1 MNGGSG
7 IVIIRYRLIPVIINS
22 DYKYLAFTH
31 SGSSQSQYTV
41 KFPEKTQCDI
51 LVVGGGGGGG
61 KFGGGGGAGGVLFGA
76 NKELEGTVNIVVGNG
91 GMGARNIHDSGTPGS
106 NGGKSAIM
114 IKGTEYKADGGGGG
128 GSRASGWKGTRGVS
142 GASGGGGSHSNYK
155 GYPTDGGASTL
166 SSFTYTGWD
175 SYGNAGGMGRIEV
188 SGGDPNHASGGGG
201 GAGSR
206 GRDYDNNLGG
216 GDGGTGKDFSGYFGT
231 AVGDKGWF
239 AGGGGGNTYWGR
251 GRRGHG
257 NGGLGLLGG
266 GGHGGFDKHDP
277 ENIGENAMT
286 STGGGGGGSKWDH
299 GTHGDQDGGNG
310 GSGVVIIRF
319 RRNLTK
325 FLNTI
330 QTDYSFV
337 ASEENTNY
345 TPYTNFTLTAALS
358 SKIQVNKLTAFVF
371 LETGFYR
378 FMYDLQGYNLTR
390 GVLKIIIYNNDANGL
405 PRTKMILENDYKTT
419 FVSTGGFYKIAFCY
433 NLYNSS
439 NAAIDYTFNL
449 RAKYSFTAVSSE
461 SAWTNMTETSL
472 NNYLYIDRMLY
483 EDLLLRNST
492 NNNINVNKLFK
503 RDANFKGYT
512 TVTNPGHDVLT
523 SVKREFLDTPTEDF
537 FKKYAHS
544 KDMVLYDKESKD
556 IDKKY
561 VYEEDNEIKYIRAVK
576 NELSNIDY
584 KTLFGVQQVAE
595 IQTVPPP
602 LATSFFVSLSGDLPA
617 EYITYGGIENIN
629 NRTPANVKD
638 ATFDVVSNSTK
649 TIYIEAS
656 SLTG

>member
-1 MNGGSG
+1 
-7 IVIIRYRLIPVIINS
+7 
-22 DYKYLAFTH
+22 
-31 SGSSQSQYTV
+31 
-41 KFPEKTQCDI
+41 
-51 LVVGGGGGGG
+51 
-61 KFGGGGGAGGVLFGA
+61 
-76 NKELEGTVNIVVGNG
+76 
-91 GMGARNIHDSGTPGS
+91 
-106 NGGKSAIM
+106 
-114 IKGTEYKADGGGGG
+114 
-128 GSRASGWKGTRGVS
+128 
-142 GASGGGGSHSNYK
+142 
-155 GYPTDGGASTL
+155 
-166 SSFTYTGWD
+166 
-175 SYGNAGGMGRIEV
+175 MGRIEV

-299 GTHGDQDGGNG
+299 GTHEDQDGGNG

-544 KDMVLYDKESKD
+544 KDMVLYDNESKD